1 MRIFKFFCLVVSLI
15 ISGNSI
21 SMEKN
26 LYDITFKDLS
36 DNSINISDYKDKVIL
51 VVNVASRCGFTK
63 QYEGLQSTWDKY
75 RDEGLVIIG
84 ISSNS
89 FNQELDTS
97 KEVKDFCESKFGIT
111 FPMTETVDV
120 KGENAHEFYK
130 WALKSYGK
138 STIPKWNF
146 YKILINRDGKIVETF
161 SSMTRPTSNNLLK
174 KIEELL

>member
-1 MRIFKFFCLVVSLI
+1 MKVY
-15 ISGNSI
+15 
-21 SMEKN
+21 N
-26 LYDITFKDLS
+26 LLG
-36 DNSINISDYKDKVIL
+36 IN
-51 VVNVASRCGFTK
+51 TK
-63 QYEGLQSTWDKY
+63 M
-75 RDEGLVIIG
+75 EGLVIIG

-138 STIPKWNF
+138 SDDPQ
-146 YKILINRDGKIVETF
+146 
-161 SSMTRPTSNNLLK
+161 M
-174 KIEELL
+174 ELL

>member
-1 MRIFKFFCLVVSLI
+1 
-15 ISGNSI
+15 
-21 SMEKN
+21 MEKN

-36 DNSINISDYKDKVIL
+36 DNSIKISDYKDKVIL

-75 RDEGLVIIG
+75 KDEGLVIIG

-120 KGENAHEFYK
+120 KGENAHQIFK
-130 WALKSYGK
+130 WAKENHGK
-138 STIPKWNF
+138 SAVPKWNF
-146 YKILINRDGKIVETF
+146 HKILVNKEGKIEDTC
-161 SSMTRPTSNNLLK
+161 SSMTKPMSK
-174 KIEELL
+174 KLIKSIENTL